1 MKKQKNMVY
10 WYLGISSLLY
20 ITVYIFRYDLF
31 LKSILI
37 FWDLFIQISPFLI
50 AIFIFMFLTI
60 QFIKPKKIRKHLGK
74 EAGLKGIGLTILAG
88 IISTGPAYLWYPL
101 IKELKDNGMTN
112 KLIAI
117 FIYNRSIKIHL
128 LPMLIFF
135 FGIKYSI
142 TLLILT
148 VVFSIIVGVFVERF
162 TTDIVEVPG

>member
-1 MKKQKNMVY
+1 MKKQWSIIY
-10 WYLGISSLLY
+10 WYLGISGLLY
-20 ITVYIFRYDLF
+20 VFVFIYNYDLF

-37 FWDLFIQISPFLI
+37 FRDLFVRILPFLI

-60 QFIKPKKIRKHLGK
+60 QFLKPKKIRKYLGK
-74 EAGLKGIGLTILAG
+74 ESGLKGIGLTILAG
-88 IISTGPAYLWYPL
+88 IISTGSVYLWYPL
-101 IKELKDNGMTN
+101 IKELKDKGMTN

-117 FIYNRSIKIHL
+117 FIYNRSIKIPL

-148 VVFSIIVGVFVERF
+148 VIFSYLVGIFVEQF
-162 TTDIVEVPG
+162 TSNTNGASY